1 MALAVGTL
9 SAIAKEQGCEVG
21 YFETSFYDKSR
32 TATEDREQTGEFR
45 PVDRKKEELLPYGRM
60 AGDLSA
66 LLADLRPDILA
77 VTANSLEFELF
88 RELMETVCLPEPRPL
103 VIVGGVH
110 ATIDPTEVIGHPL
123 VDALCVGE
131 GEAAWRELLQ
141 RMSVGQDISD
151 IGNLW
156 VKTPQGLR
164 KNPLRPLM
172 TSDELWATPV
182 DYALY
187 DERHLMKPFDGR
199 MYHRGLIEL
208 SRGCPF
214 NCHYCVNSAF
224 KAIFRGQGKFFR
236 VRPFESMQQGV
247 RTLLNMG
254 AEMLQL
260 QDECFFSVRMDLLT
274 RFCDWYGREV
284 RLPLLLQTR
293 PESVTE
299 EKVRLVAQM
308 GVPVQVSLGVESG
321 SLRVLKD
328 ICNRHMSLDS
338 IRGAF
343 SLLHKYQLRSNAY
356 TMCGFPTETR
366 TEVFETIRLIR
377 EIKPTLSI
385 MSVFYPFKGV
395 PLRQYC
401 VDHGYIRGDEKART
415 FTDESILQN
424 QPMSRDEVR
433 GLRRCYRLYT
443 KLPESFFPEIER
455 CERDFEANRE
465 LFQRLVGLSWS
476 PEYN

>member
-1 MALAVGTL
+1 MALALGTL
-9 SAIAKEQGCEVG
+9 SAIAREQGCEVG
-21 YFETSFYDKSR
+21 YFETSFYNKSR

-45 PVDRKKEELLPYGRM
+45 PVDRKKEVLLPCGRM
-60 AGDLSA
+60 AEDLA
-66 LLADLRPDILA
+66 AMLAAMRPDILA

-88 RELMETVCLPEPRPL
+88 RELLETVHLPDPRPF

-110 ATIDPTEVIGHPL
+110 ATIDPEEVIAHPL

-131 GEAAWRELLQ
+131 GEASWRELLQ
-141 RMSVGQDISD
+141 CLSAGRGIEG

-156 VKTPQGLR
+156 VKTPDGLR

-172 TSDELWATPV
+172 TSEELWATPV
-182 DYALY
+182 DYSFY
-187 DERHLMKPFDGR
+187 GERHLMKPFDGK
-199 MYHRGLIEL
+199 MYRRGLIEL

-224 KAIFRGQGKFFR
+224 KALFRGQGKFFR
-236 VRPFESMQQGV
+236 VRPFENMQQGV
-247 RTLLNMG
+247 RTLLAMG

-260 QDECFFSVRMDLLT
+260 QDECFFSVRQDLLA

-299 EKVRLVAQM
+299 DKVRLVAEM

-321 SLRVLKD
+321 SLRILKE

-338 IRGAF
+338 IRNAF
-343 SLLHKYQLRSNAY
+343 ALLHKYHLRSNAY

-366 TEVFETIRLIR
+366 AEVFETIRLVR
-377 EIKPTLSI
+377 EIKPTISI

-415 FTDESILQN
+415 FTDESILKN
-424 QPMSRDEVR
+424 QYMGVEEIK
-433 GLRRCYRLYT
+433 GLRRTYRLYT
-443 KLPESFFPEIER
+443 KLPEGYFPEIGR
-455 CERDFEANRE
+455 CERDFAANRE
-465 LFQRLVGLSWS
+465 LFQRLVELSWS